1 MWTSVSA
8 WISVHLAPPWSCDSL
23 ERGVKL
29 FIPYLDP
36 LVKRFC
42 PTLSPYLTLSFSP
55 LINLDGEPDSS
66 RGQYPYQDRSLTPCY
81 RHNGF
86 RRGPPD
92 TGERGNEFMK
102 LGFAYFPLF
111 LCLPLPFLPS
121 HHPSSYTD
129 SFKLLPLHNT
139 EHIWHNHAVCT
150 SNPMHNSFSFIKTT
164 HACVLTE
171 LTNTI

>member
-1 MWTSVSA
+1 MWSRVSP
-8 WISVHLAPPWSCDSL
+8 WISVHLAPPWSCNPFEGL
-23 ERGVKL
+23 LKL

-42 PTLSPYLTLSFSP
+42 LTLSPYLTLSFSP

-66 RGQYPYQDRSLTPCY
+66 RGQNPYQDRSLTPCY
-81 RHNGF
+81 HHNGF

-102 LGFAYFPLF
+102 LDFAYFSLC

-121 HHPSSYTD
+121 HHPSSYTA
-129 SFKLLPLHNT
+129 SFKLLAPHNT
-139 EHIWHNHAVCT
+139 ENIFDIIMLYAPATQCT
-150 SNPMHNSFSFIKTT
+150 IHSASLKPHTR
-164 HACVLTE
+164 VLTE
-171 LTNTI
+171 N